1 MHSSRRI
8 ARATCCDGNAGFV
21 CQSSRR
27 QLNRCSERGTAVW
40 AGPFACVPH
49 RLLPFCARDLRYPL
63 QKSGRQLD
71 DGDTLTGV
79 AITPGTTFMLDLTH
93 SLTYYV
99 CVKLSGKRY
108 RHLKF
113 EISDG
118 TVMVR
123 ILRYLPFAYRRQ
135 VPSAAGSAEKW
146 ASSAQP
152 TLEHVTVHF
161 QLSHSDIHVRYQVL
175 VLHA

>member
-1 MHSSRRI
+1 MWFPWTTSFL
-8 ARATCCDGNAGFV
+8 NA
-21 CQSSRR
+21 
-27 QLNRCSERGTAVW
+27 
-40 AGPFACVPH
+40 PCVGI
-49 RLLPFCARDLRYPL
+49 LYPL

-118 TVMVR
+118 TVMVSATPTPYVLGPEEFLKCR
-123 ILRYLPFAYRRQ
+123 VGVAHTGYS
-135 VPSAAGSAEKW
+135 VPCVREAGAVS
-146 ASSAQP
+146 
-152 TLEHVTVHF
+152 
-161 QLSHSDIHVRYQVL
+161 
-175 VLHA
+175 